1 MIDKK
6 MLGTDSR
13 LGGSQHLGHLRY
25 NLAEGLD
32 LIIVIS
38 RSIKILSPTLHI
50 LYNAG

>member
-1 MIDKK
+1 

-13 LGGSQHLGHLRY
+13 LGGFPTLGHLRY

-38 RSIKILSPTLHI
+38 RSIKILSPTLYI
-50 LYNAG
+50 LYNLG